1 MVLIK
6 NEGDVVIDNEFD
18 KIFNEVVEALTEKGY
33 CPFEQI
39 TGYLEMGSD
48 TYITRH
54 GDAREKIKHLDKD
67 QLRKKLAELSEEV
80 RLQEKKEC
88 QK

>member
-1 MVLIK
+1 MTDI
-6 NEGDVVIDNEFD
+6 EFE
-18 KIFNEVVEALTEKGY
+18 KIFNEIVDALIEKGY
-33 CPFEQI
+33 SPYEQI